1 MEENR
6 RFNHG
11 QMISRKKQK
20 QPNLLP
26 KDLLVDLMMAEDVRQ
41 KVVEQVNKT
50 RKSGWSPRGV
60 QFSDDFPSS
69 QSRSVSV
76 SPSIEAF

>member
-1 MEENR
+1 
-6 RFNHG
+6 
-11 QMISRKKQK
+11 MIFRKRLK

-26 KDLLVDLMMAEDVRQ
+26 KDLLVNLMMAEDVRQ

-60 QFSDDFPSS
+60 QFSDDFSPS
-69 QSRSVSV
+69 QSMSV
-76 SPSIEAF
+76 SPSAEAI